1 MSREKIVRVIDEIE
15 NIKANLSFIF
25 FADKAIHNLIT
36 DGNYHLSDLEL
47 VGMDNIK
54 DLVLEQISSLSD
66 KVIDIKKAINE

>member
-47 VGMDNIK
+47 VGMDNVK
-54 DLVLEQISSLSD
+54 D
-66 KVIDIKKAINE
+66 